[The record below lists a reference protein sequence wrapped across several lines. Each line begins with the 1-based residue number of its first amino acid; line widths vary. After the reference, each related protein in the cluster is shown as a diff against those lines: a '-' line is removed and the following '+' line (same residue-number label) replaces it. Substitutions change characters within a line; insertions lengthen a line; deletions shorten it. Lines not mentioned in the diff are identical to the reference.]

1 MSQDWKPLHKTENL
15 LKLTSKT
22 GKESSLLLGY
32 RDFMDFNIKT
42 QKRTSL
48 VVQWLGICLPLQ
60 RTLVQSL
67 VQEDSTCREAT
78 KPMCQ
83 DYWACALELM
93 LHNKRSHCKK
103 KSTHRNESSLPCC
116 NYRKS
121 ASSNEDPA
129 LPKLKLKKKG
139 KAAKESWASWN
150 VNNKK
155 LKVQIHCLCSLLSL
169 SRTHGFLSYASF
181 CETAPFSLCFLCLTI
196 SYVGSKQLS

>member
-1 MSQDWKPLHKTENL
+1 MSQDWKPTQIK
-15 LKLTSKT
+15 SKT

-32 RDFMDFNIKT
+32 RDFMDFNIKK
-42 QKRTSL
+42 QKRPSL

-60 RTLVQSL
+60 PTLVRSL
-67 VQEDSTCREAT
+67 VREDSTCREAT

-83 DYWACALELM
+83 DYRAWALELV
-93 LHNKRSHCKK
+93 LHTKRRHCQK
-103 KSTHRNESSLPCC
+103 KSTHGNESSLLCC
-116 NYRKS
+116 HYRKS

-129 LPKLKLKKKG
+129 LPKLKLKKKR

-169 SRTHGFLSYASF
+169 SRTRGFLSSASF

-196 SYVGSKQLS
+196 S

>member
-48 VVQWLGICLPLQ
+48 VVQWLGICLTLQ

-67 VQEDSTCREAT
+67 VREDSTCREAT

-93 LHNKRSHCKK
+93 LHNKRSHCNK
-103 KSTHRNESSLPCC
+103 KSTHRKESSLPCC

-129 LPKLKLKKKG
+129 LPKLKLKKKEKRQK
-139 KAAKESWASWN
+139 KAELLEMSTTKNSRFRFIVS
-150 VNNKK
+150 V
-155 LKVQIHCLCSLLSL
+155 LFFLSPGLVVFSLLPLSVKLHHSL
-169 SRTHGFLSYASF
+169 SASF
-181 CETAPFSLCFLCLTI
+181 
-196 SYVGSKQLS
+196 V